1 MNESQ
6 WKEGTTEKKE
16 RMEMEASLRSPVM
29 CTVCTLLLLA
39 LASLSAT
46 VCRRRRMQHP
56 EKGLHRLKVLNLAST
71 CPTLFAF
78 WLLPESLARKNIF
91 NGVKYLGFPLCPP
104 GKCLGQGEECMQLHL
119 KLRGGANMHG
129 KMNFSKA
136 REGSSEGLEEG
147 GGLEGGRVAREG
159 PEMIANWQ
167 KRTTRLCQAK
177 GCSKYAY
184 LHAQQVQ
191 AGLVFF

>member
-1 MNESQ
+1 MN
-6 WKEGTTEKKE
+6 E
-16 RMEMEASLRSPVM
+16 RMEMAASLQSPVM

-46 VCRRRRMQHP
+46 VCRRRRMKHP
-56 EKGLHRLKVLNLAST
+56 EKGRHGLKVLNLAPT
-71 CPTLFAF
+71 IPTLFAF

-91 NGVKYLGFPLCPP
+91 YGVRYLGFPLCPP
-104 GKCLGQGEECMQLHL
+104 GTCPGQGEECMQLHL

-136 REGSSEGLEEG
+136 SEGSSEGREEG
-147 GGLEGGRVAREG
+147 GWLDGGRVAREG
-159 PEMIANWQ
+159 PEMIANWP
-167 KRTTRLCQAK
+167 KRTNRLCQAK

-184 LHAQQVQ
+184 LHAEQVH
-191 AGLVFF
+191 AGLVFWF

>member
-1 MNESQ
+1 MN
-6 WKEGTTEKKE
+6 E
-16 RMEMEASLRSPVM
+16 RMEMAASLRSPVL
-29 CTVCTLLLLA
+29 CTVCMLLLLA

-167 KRTTRLCQAK
+167 KRTTRICQAK

-184 LHAQQVQ
+184 LHADQVQ